1 MSNPEPHR
9 IELAAHARALADDLQ
24 AGQAVP
30 AGRLFGLPELPGDD
44 CWLDMAGAT
53 ALTGIPPKTI
63 TGWLTR
69 GGPARNP
76 FPVPDRLL
84 YRVYWRRAVIESWQA
99 RETVADSQPRTRLNG
114 E

>member
-1 MSNPEPHR
+1 MSNPGPRR
-9 IELAAHARALADDLQ
+9 IKLAAHARALADGIQ

-30 AGRLFGLPELPGDD
+30 TGRLFGLPELPDGDY
-44 CWLDMAGAT
+44 WLDMAGAT
-53 ALTGIPPKTI
+53 ALTGVPPKTI
-63 TGWLTR
+63 TGWLAR

-84 YRVYWRRAVIESWQA
+84 YRVYWRRKEIESWQA
-99 RETVADSQPRTRLNG
+99 RKTGVDSQPRARLNG